1 MTIDERI
8 LPIGVLERQFK
19 DSLTEGERFLIEYLS
34 KHLPKKENKED
45 DWIICAKPQLHWGGN
60 ETPDV
65 VIANNNKGIIIFEV
79 KDWDLTK
86 YTQRRIRSKVGIYT
100 GKSNNKYPIER
111 VAEYRDIMIEG
122 IPEIGHEIFIEDTSK
137 QKLIKSVLYFHTC
150 STKLVQKKL
159 SAFHPCSSIF

>member
-1 MTIDERI
+1 MPVSPESRA
-8 LPIGVLERQFK
+8 
-19 DSLTEGERFLIEYLS
+19 
-34 KHLPKKENKED
+34 EN
-45 DWIICAKPQLHWGGN
+45 LHN
-60 ETPDV
+60 Q
-65 VIANNNKGIIIFEV
+65 
-79 KDWDLTK
+79 DWDLTK

-137 QKLIKSVLYFHTC
+137 QKLIKSVLYFHKC

-159 SAFHPCSSIF
+159 SSNIDSKWSNIESNPTDTGLNLLKIDSALLVILTSFIKQSYRLYYESLYGNSLLLI